1 MIAMLPPFL
10 SGAIM
15 AMSFVAALFF
25 ARFWS
30 RTGDRLFSVFAIS
43 FFLLGLERVALL
55 AAGASDE
62 TKTWVYLIRFFA
74 FAILVLGIVD
84 KNRANSGR

>member
-1 MIAMLPPFL
+1 MLPAFL
-10 SGAIM
+10 SGSIM
-15 AMSFVAALFF
+15 GLCFVASLFF

-30 RTGDRLFSVFAIS
+30 RTGERLFSVFALS
-43 FFLLGLERVALL
+43 FLLLGLERISLL
-55 AAGASDE
+55 LVGANDE

-74 FAILVLGIVD
+74 FAVLVVGIVD